1 MTIFLAAL
9 GASAENVTKA
19 LEQRLCHALKPA
31 GTATLMRR
39 GRLAVARVDLGL
51 WPGPCV
57 AESELNWLLMAGDP
71 VLGDSA
77 GGSLSRPDSI
87 RRLATDLQCPGLAPF
102 RQLEGTCC
110 GLAFDASRDTLIA
123 FTDKL
128 GVRPLYWANVGG
140 VTYLS
145 SALWLLES
153 LESIPLEPDWLGA
166 AETACFGF
174 PLADRTIHC
183 AIKTLPSGSALVMQ
197 GGAVEVVRYWDW
209 AALAENP
216 VRGEALVRQV
226 RDAFDT
232 AVAARVDGQKHVMAF
247 LSGGLDS
254 RLIAARLRHAGA
266 EVSTLNFA
274 PQGTQDLLL
283 GRAAAQALGTRHSEF
298 TSGGDNFAQRHDGA
312 IADWRTAC
320 ADRSLWPDHP
330 GLVWSGDGGSV
341 ALGHVYLS
349 EEVVRAARSQDGIT
363 AAANTI
369 AVQNR
374 LGLTPHL
381 FTPRWRHLSKAHLR
395 GIEAD
400 LASRPNVEPGR
411 NSHLFFMLNDQRRHL
426 AGHFERIHL
435 KGFDLVLPFFDGRF
449 VATVL
454 SSQVD
459 PFLGHGLYNELM
471 ASLPGPITQVPW
483 QSYPGHHPGPVPVP
497 SGLRKQWGD
506 GWYDA
511 ITTRRQRRTF
521 LWGSLRGLTSLS
533 FPSDV
538 LNRTKLLASLA
549 SGLVGVKRFTYMVE
563 NTVPFLRAWSRRRLA
578 PKWSKGERAGRSV
591 ADHSAQEQV

>member
-1 MTIFLAAL
+1 MTIFLAAFGSTPEHL
-9 GASAENVTKA
+9 TPE
-19 LEQRLCHALKPA
+19 LEQRLCRALEPA
-31 GTATLMRR
+31 GTATVVRR
-39 GRLAVARVDLGL
+39 GRLCIARVDLGL
-51 WPGPCV
+51 WPGACV
-57 AESELNWLLMAGDP
+57 AESGANWLLMAGDP
-71 VLGDSA
+71 VLGDCA
-77 GGSLSRPDSI
+77 GGSLPRAESI
-87 RRLATDLQCPGLAPF
+87 DRLAKDLRCPDLSAL

-110 GLAFDASRDTLIA
+110 GLASDSRHDTLVA

-145 SALWLLES
+145 SALWPLERLES
-153 LESIPLEPDWLGA
+153 MPLEPDWLGV
-166 AETACFGF
+166 AETACFGY
-174 PLADRTIHC
+174 PLADRTLHRT
-183 AIKTLPSGSALVMQ
+183 IKSLPCGSALVMQ
-197 GGAVEVVRYWDW
+197 GAAVEVVRYWDW
-209 AALAENP
+209 AALPANP
-216 VRGEALVRQV
+216 VEGEALVRQV

-232 AVAARVDGQKHVMAF
+232 AVAARLQGQKHVMAF

-254 RLIAARLRHAGA
+254 RLIAARLRHAGV

-298 TSGGDNFAQRHDGA
+298 TSGGDNFAQRHDGS
-312 IADWRTAC
+312 IADWRAAR
-320 ADRSLWPDHP
+320 ADRSLWPDQP

-349 EEVVRAARSQDGIT
+349 EEVVRAARSPDGI
-363 AAANTI
+363 AAAARTI
-369 AVQNR
+369 AEQNR

-381 FTPRWRHLSKAHLR
+381 FTPAWRHLSQAHLR

-435 KGFDLVLPFFDGRF
+435 KGFDLVLPFFDARF
-449 VATVL
+449 LATVL
-454 SSQVD
+454 ASPVD

-471 ASLPGPITQVPW
+471 AGLPGPITQIPW
-483 QSYPGHHPGPVPVP
+483 QSYPGHHPSPAPVP
-497 SGLRKQWGD
+497 SGLRKQWGE

-511 ITTRRQRRTF
+511 ITTRRQHRTL
-521 LWGSLRGLTSLS
+521 LWSALPGFASPS
-533 FPSDV
+533 FPGDV
-538 LNRTKLLASLA
+538 LNRTMLLASLA
-549 SGLVGVKRFTYMVE
+549 SGLIGVKRFTYMVE
-563 NTVPFLRAWSRRRLA
+563 NAVPFVRAKRRQRRGTQTSSA
-578 PKWSKGERAGRSV
+578 PTAAPGM
-591 ADHSAQEQV
+591 ADKSA